1 MIQRVQTLYLAV
13 AAVLLVVVTAA
24 MNRANV
30 GTEPMV
36 VEVGAMLIAG
46 FLAVVSLGSV
56 FLFANR
62 TRQAQVVRWTR
73 LGCLVLLLS
82 LGLLIFAGDRTAA
95 MLSGEDGD
103 LIVATIG
110 SLLTLGLLHLA
121 SSAVK
126 RDIQLIKSMDRI
138 R

>member
-24 MNRANV
+24 MNRANA

-110 SLLTLGLLHLA
+110 SLLTLGFLHLA